1 MDRLLLDSNWN
12 DGYPLCLETLQI
24 LQNNVQLL
32 EKVLNGFKLPQHTI
46 VRFPVMNGAYF
57 AYVQCNSSWGEI
69 LQIDTGA
76 NIANSQVTSYH
87 IVATDYDIED
97 ATNDEY
103 SDVYQT
109 RRLTLVGNQNDT
121 LQGTKVIN
129 FSELIDKA
137 LWQTHSLR
145 SGTSEL
151 PYIGQQSEDYSSYV
165 NDSPVISVESND
177 KELRIRICLLVTNL
191 PISGNSEFRMV
202 FKGDCLDNADD
213 IFPVLAAFNGNSNS
227 INRSVSACVTKYQN
241 TNNRFEVKISTHEL
255 YEADNTVS
263 SFTGRITVNAVLYI
277 HPIGTQGGIGYETVN
292 G

>member
-1 MDRLLLDSNWN
+1 MDRLLLESNWN
-12 DGYPLCLETLQI
+12 EGYPLCLETLQL

-46 VRFPVMNGAYF
+46 VRFPVVNGAYF
-57 AYVQCNSSWGEI
+57 AYVQRDSTWGEI
-69 LQIDTGA
+69 LRIDTGA
-76 NIANSQVTSYH
+76 TISNSQITAYH
-87 IVATDYDIED
+87 IVETDHDIID
-97 ATNDEY
+97 SNDNPY
-103 SDVYQT
+103 QGVYQT
-109 RRLTLVGNQNDT
+109 RRLTLVANQNDT
-121 LQGTKVIN
+121 LPGTQVIN

-137 LWQTHSLR
+137 LWKTHSLR

-151 PYIGQQSEDYSSYV
+151 PYIGQQGEDYSSYV

-191 PISGNSEFRMV
+191 PISSNSEFRMV

-213 IFPVLAAFNGNSNS
+213 IFPVLAAFNANSNS